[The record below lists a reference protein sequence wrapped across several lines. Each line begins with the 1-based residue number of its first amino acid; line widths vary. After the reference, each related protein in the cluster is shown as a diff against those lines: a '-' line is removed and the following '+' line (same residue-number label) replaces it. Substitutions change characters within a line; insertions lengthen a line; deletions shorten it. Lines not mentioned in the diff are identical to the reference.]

1 MNQPMETY
9 IPSTEELEAE
19 LQRERRSIRLR
30 KVLGSTVG
38 VLAVVS
44 AIAVLVATLL
54 MPVLRIYGDSM
65 TNTLF
70 DVDVVVS
77 VSSDSLSTGDVVAF
91 YYNNQI
97 LVKRVIAN
105 PGDWVD
111 ITKEGEV
118 LVNGELLDEPYVTE
132 PSRGNCNI
140 ELPYQVPESRV
151 FVMGDHRS
159 VSIDSRNS
167 AVGCVADD
175 QIVGK
180 LVFRIWPLDGFGAL

>member
-70 DVDVVVS
+70 DGDVVVS